1 MTAPIW
7 YFRNRL
13 HRPEADGARDEMETM
28 MNVGEAA
35 DRSGLPTK
43 TIRYYEEIGLLTP
56 DRKPNGYRDYSGD
69 DVHRLAFLRRARGL
83 GFSIDE
89 CRQLMA
95 LYRDRHRASQDV
107 RAIAVS
113 HVDAIGAK
121 IAELEAMRR
130 TLERLISACHG
141 DDRPDCPIL
150 DDMAGA
156 STVTGSKR
164 KPTMA

>member
-1 MTAPIW
+1 MSDHPGVRAHEPG
-7 YFRNRL
+7 FVDDASL
-13 HRPEADGARDEMETM
+13 ARDERTQ
-28 MNVGEAA
+28 
-35 DRSGLPTK
+35 
-43 TIRYYEEIGLLTP
+43 TP
-56 DRKPNGYRDYSGD
+56 
-69 DVHRLAFLRRARGL
+69 A
-83 GFSIDE
+83 
-89 CRQLMA
+89 
-95 LYRDRHRASQDV
+95 
-107 RAIAVS
+107 AIAVS

-156 STVTGSKR
+156 STATGSKR

>member
-1 MTAPIW
+1 
-7 YFRNRL
+7 
-13 HRPEADGARDEMETM
+13 
-28 MNVGEAA
+28 
-35 DRSGLPTK
+35 
-43 TIRYYEEIGLLTP
+43 
-56 DRKPNGYRDYSGD
+56 
-69 DVHRLAFLRRARGL
+69 
-83 GFSIDE
+83 
-89 CRQLMA
+89 MA

-156 STVTGSKR
+156 DKATGSKR